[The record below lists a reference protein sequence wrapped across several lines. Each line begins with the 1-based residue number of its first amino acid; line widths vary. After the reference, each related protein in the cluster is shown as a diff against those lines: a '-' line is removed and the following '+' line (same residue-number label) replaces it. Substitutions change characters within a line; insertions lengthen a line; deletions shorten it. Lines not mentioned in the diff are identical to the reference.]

1 MDGCKQ
7 LLNEALAAASNN
19 LTKAKEAEDGPES
32 VIKQLQVVT
41 QALQES
47 REEATKLRVHVQ
59 ACEED
64 KKSSALRE
72 TAGKEAVAALRQEL
86 QDSLAAQELV
96 EQKWEATRQ
105 ELEGTKKGLE
115 MAEGRARVDKAKAS
129 EEMAALQ
136 EALEHAVAA
145 REAAEVA
152 VSAGAQS
159 ASGKQGQLEELQ
171 VAVTKLSDEYD
182 ALRAQHNGLENLCD
196 DLYCQRRQ
204 QEDEFEQARSMA
216 AAAQEDA
223 LKQQEA
229 LREAAVKDLER
240 KMEVVLKDR
249 DEQLTRLLQEK
260 AAVESALYQ
269 VCLRRVTFHTHTRLR
284 APDYARSSACMQDCM
299 RAYVDVGCKHI
310 WHDT

>member
-1 MDGCKQ
+1 MNLDNALAEKEALNNELDGCKQ

-152 VSAGAQS
+152 VVWNWVLCWS
-159 ASGKQGQLEELQ
+159 LLPV
-171 VAVTKLSDEYD
+171 VAWLF
-182 ALRAQHNGLENLCD
+182 R
-196 DLYCQRRQ
+196 
-204 QEDEFEQARSMA
+204 
-216 AAAQEDA
+216 
-223 LKQQEA
+223 
-229 LREAAVKDLER
+229 
-240 KMEVVLKDR
+240 
-249 DEQLTRLLQEK
+249 
-260 AAVESALYQ
+260 
-269 VCLRRVTFHTHTRLR
+269 
-284 APDYARSSACMQDCM
+284 
-299 RAYVDVGCKHI
+299 
-310 WHDT
+310 